1 MSLESIKN
9 LIKQYQMKSQLSN
22 FSDYWDIIALAREI
36 QLLSPVGTTNIASGG
51 SSVTINAASGVA
63 TYTDVVIHNG
73 KAEFT
78 LNNSFATTS
87 SIMLV
92 SLKYSGSGYPSLLHY
107 ETPSNG
113 VVKFHL
119 ANLKVGGGTPDTDA
133 DLNIFFTI
141 I

>member
-1 MSLESIKN
+1 MSLSAIQN
-9 LIKQYQMKSQLSN
+9 LIKQYQKKSELSN

-36 QLLSPVGTTNIASGG
+36 ELLSPTGTGNTSTGG
-51 SSVTINAASGVA
+51 SSVTINAVSGLA
-63 TYTDVVIHNG
+63 TYTDVINHNE

-92 SLKYSGSGYPSLLHY
+92 SLRYNGAGYPSLLHY

-119 ANLKVGGGTPDTDA
+119 ANLKVGGGTPNTNA
-133 DLNIFFTI
+133 NLSIFFTI